1 MNKYIKKIDLVDNL
15 YAYDLPIKKIPQCE
29 YEVALLFTAILS
41 NEETKNLIK
50 DVNEIVSYSSRMT
63 TDIICEDVNGSIC
76 LVEVEYKL
84 SNIFKHKHPLD
95 TYDYVVCWKID
106 IEKNI
111 INEVN
116 NIKAILVS
124 EDKDSYIVTENNK
137 KIKVIELQKLLNEK
151 YREK

>member
-1 MNKYIKKIDLVDNL
+1 
-15 YAYDLPIKKIPQCE
+15 
-29 YEVALLFTAILS
+29 
-41 NEETKNLIK
+41 
-50 DVNEIVSYSSRMT
+50 MT
-63 TDIICEDVNGSIC
+63 TDIICEDINGGIC

-111 INEVN
+111 INEVD

-124 EDKDSYIVTENNK
+124 EDKESYIVTENNK
-137 KIKVIELQKLLNEK
+137 KIKVIEFQKLLNEK